1 MTLDS
6 PKIVQLV
13 QLVLRTYIWK
23 QFHTQVQEL
32 VKQLPKSKLSLAYHL
47 LQEITNK
54 DVTKLSFQAN
64 FMRHSIDERRQIMA
78 AQDVG
83 QHFSNQE
90 LSIEDI
96 EIEDEALEP
105 FLIGRKIK
113 VLVQDVDCI
122 RWKQELPE
130 DEALLQELL
139 EQARKI
145 QTAQDEFFH
154 QL

>member
-1 MTLDS
+1 
-6 PKIVQLV
+6 
-13 QLVLRTYIWK
+13 
-23 QFHTQVQEL
+23 
-32 VKQLPKSKLSLAYHL
+32 
-47 LQEITNK
+47 
-54 DVTKLSFQAN
+54 
-64 FMRHSIDERRQIMA
+64 MA

-154 QL
+154 QLQGFTSSFNKWLEVEKKNIFRKRKKKNELMEIKEESHEQLDLAA